1 MDTSSTDVLVVGAG
15 PTGLTLACELRRR
28 GIDCRVVEKAA
39 EPHHRSRGKGLQPR
53 SLEILDDLG
62 IAGAALERGRRD
74 NHLRLYVG
82 GRLTAEIRIPARPP
96 APGVPYP
103 DLLIIPQWCTEQV
116 LRDRLESLGG
126 RVEHGREL
134 SSVEQDGE
142 GVTATVRA
150 PAEGG
155 AAARVRARY
164 VVACDGGHSAV
175 RDLVGLH
182 MVGTAKTQHFVLGDV
197 RIDGLEPGV
206 SHAWFDGE
214 HHLAADPLSGAG
226 VWQVQ
231 ADVDVAPDGSA
242 EAASLELLQR
252 LFDERGPGS
261 VHLHD
266 ATWLSDF
273 SPRVAL
279 VDHYRVGRV
288 LLAGDAAHVHSPAGG
303 QGMNTG
309 IQDAYNLGWKL
320 ALVLAGKASD
330 QLLDT
335 YEAERRPVARSVLRG
350 SDVGH
355 GVVFSGHPVVR
366 VLRERVLAP
375 LLQVGAVQRMIL
387 DRAAELGVGY
397 RDSALAQDHRAPFR
411 LSRASGGSGHR
422 EPDLLGR
429 LRFHRGPHG
438 GDRAPDA
445 RGRDAGGRPARVFDH
460 LRGPHWSLLL
470 FPGTH
475 AGPEEPVRL
484 SGIGRH
490 VEALTGGEVRYCLVL
505 PLGTPPAGI
514 PDDHVLHDVDG
525 EAHRLY
531 GAQAGALYLVRPD
544 GYVGHR
550 AQPAEEHGLLEY
562 LGAVYRG
569 SATRGPTTDARVS
582 APG

>member
-28 GIDCRVVEKAA
+28 GIDCRVVERAT
-39 EPHHRSRGKGLQPR
+39 EPHYRSRGKGLQPR
-53 SLEILDDLG
+53 SLEVLDDLG

-82 GRLTAEIRIPARPP
+82 GRLTADVRVPARPP

-116 LRDRLESLGG
+116 LRGRLESLGG
-126 RVEHGREL
+126 GVEFGREL
-134 SSVEQDGE
+134 TSVEQDGE

-150 PAEGG
+150 PAEEG
-155 AAARVRARY
+155 AAERVRARY

-175 RDLVGLH
+175 RDLVGLR
-182 MVGTAKTQHFVLGDV
+182 MVGTARTQHFVLGDV

-206 SHAWFDGE
+206 SHAWFDGDTY
-214 HHLAADPLSGAG
+214 LAADPLSGTG

-231 ADVDVAPDGSA
+231 ANVEVAPDGSV
-242 EAASLELLQR
+242 EPASLELFQR
-252 LFDERGPGS
+252 LFAERGLGS

-266 ATWLSDF
+266 PTWLSDF

-279 VDHYRVGRV
+279 VDRYRVGRV

-320 ALVLAGKASD
+320 ALVLEGKASD
-330 QLLDT
+330 HLLDT
-335 YEAERRPVARSVLRG
+335 YEEERRPVARSVLRG

-397 RDSALAQDHRAPFR
+397 RNGPLAQDLRAPFR
-411 LSRASGGSGHR
+411 LSRASGADRHR
-422 EPDLLGR
+422 VVDLLGR
-429 LRFHRGPHG
+429 LRFGRGPHG

-445 RGRDAGGRPARVFDH
+445 RGRDAGGEPVRVFDH

-470 FPGTH
+470 FPGAHTE
-475 AGPEEPVRL
+475 PEEPVRL
-484 SGIGRH
+484 AGIARH
-490 VEALTGGEVRYCLVL
+490 VEDLTGGEVRSCLVL
-505 PLGTPPAGI
+505 PSGAPPAGI
-514 PDDHVLHDVDG
+514 PGDRVLHDVDG

-550 AQPAEEHGLLEY
+550 AQPAESRGVLEF
-562 LGAVYRG
+562 LGSVYRG
-569 SATRGPTTDARVS
+569 SATRVPTTDERVP

>member
-1 MDTSSTDVLVVGAG
+1 MVVGAG

-28 GIDCRVVEKAA
+28 GIDCRVVEKAT

-82 GRLTAEIRIPARPP
+82 GRLTAETRVPARPP

-116 LRDRLESLGG
+116 LRERLESLGG
-126 RVEHGREL
+126 GVEFGREL
-134 SSVEQDGE
+134 TSVEQDGE
-142 GVTATVRA
+142 GVTATVLT
-150 PAEGG
+150 PADEG
-155 AAARVRARY
+155 AAERVRARY

-175 RDLVGLH
+175 RDLVGLR

-206 SHAWFDGE
+206 SHAWFDGK
-214 HHLAADPLSGAG
+214 HYLAADPLSGAG

-231 ADVDVAPDGSA
+231 ASVEAAADGSV
-242 EAASLELLQR
+242 ESASLELFQR
-252 LFDERGPGS
+252 LFDERGLGT

-266 ATWLSDF
+266 PTWLSDF

-279 VDHYRVGRV
+279 VDRYRVGRV

-320 ALVLAGKASD
+320 ALVLEGKAPD

-335 YEAERRPVARSVLRG
+335 YEEERRPVARSVLRG

-375 LLQVGAVQRMIL
+375 LLQVGAVQRTIL

-397 RDSALAQDHRAPFR
+397 RHGALAQDHRAPFP
-411 LSRASGGSGHR
+411 LSRTSVVDGHR
-422 EPDLLGR
+422 RVGLLGR
-429 LRFHRGPHG
+429 LRFGRGPHG

-445 RGRDAGGRPARVFDH
+445 RGRDSGGEPARVFDH

-475 AGPEEPVRL
+475 AEPEESVRL
-484 SGIGRH
+484 AGIGRH
-490 VEALTGGEVRYCLVL
+490 VEDLMGGEVRSCLVL
-505 PLGTPPAGI
+505 PPGAPPAGI

-531 GAQAGALYLVRPD
+531 GAQAGALYLIRPD

-550 AQPAEEHGLLEY
+550 AQPAESRGVLEF
-562 LGAVYRG
+562 LGTVYRG
-569 SATRGPTTDARVS
+569 SATRVPTPDGRVS
-582 APG
+582 ARG